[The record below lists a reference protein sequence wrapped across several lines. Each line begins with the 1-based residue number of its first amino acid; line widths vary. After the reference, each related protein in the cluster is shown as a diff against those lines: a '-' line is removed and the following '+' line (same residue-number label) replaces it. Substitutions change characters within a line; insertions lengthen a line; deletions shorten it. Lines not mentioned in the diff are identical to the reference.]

1 MCSGSCPHRHTPPP
15 ELSFSLRRAIF
26 TSIPIVVVL
35 ILLPAIA
42 FASPPDQLWIA
53 GIYDGADG
61 DESVSLVYE
70 TAGVEATP
78 TRPVPLL
85 PRSSEILVV
94 SSPSSV
100 HGPVACPSTRAPP
113 AAQAPISYS
122 VHSGPQF
129 PATFPA
135 NRVTQQHFLSTT
147 CPLGKIEEASRSGS
161 LDGSPVSGR
170 TYAVSTP
177 RLKQLSA
184 LTAGDVQKGQI
195 PGVVMLVARNGKVV
209 HADAIG
215 VQDPKTGTPMKM
227 DSIFRIAS
235 MTKPLVTVGAL
246 TLVEEGRIQLP
257 DPVSRHLPE
266 LKGMQ
271 VGVEKPDASGKA
283 SLELVPAQREMTVQ
297 DLLRHTSGLTYGIFG
312 KSLVTDEYNNA
323 RLSDPAQ
330 SSVEMVTKLSK
341 LPLAFQPGT
350 TWDYSM
356 STDVL
361 GALIERV
368 SGQTLDIFLAERVT
382 KPLGM
387 KDTGFWVDTAQQ
399 SRIAE
404 PFDSDPDTK
413 APARVP
419 DVRKQPRFLS
429 GGGGMVSTAPDYLR
443 FAQMLLNGGE
453 LDGVRILSR
462 TTIKLMTSDHLG
474 TRVAAPLQ
482 PSELLL
488 GSPGYTFGLG
498 FAVRQSDGVA
508 GVPGSVGEFMW
519 AGYAGTF
526 FWVDPQEEIVGV
538 YMTQAPSPIRAYY
551 RKMFKALVYQAL
563 VD

>member
-1 MCSGSCPHRHTPPP
+1 MQSIVRGVP
-15 ELSFSLRRAIF
+15 SLKRLAWTF
-26 TSIPIVVVL
+26 L
-35 ILLPAIA
+35 
-42 FASPPDQLWIA
+42 
-53 GIYDGADG
+53 
-61 DESVSLVYE
+61 
-70 TAGVEATP
+70 AT
-78 TRPVPLL
+78 T
-85 PRSSEILVV
+85 ILVG
-94 SSPSSV
+94 SAS
-100 HGPVACPSTRAPP
+100 
-113 AAQAPISYS
+113 AQ
-122 VHSGPQF
+122 
-129 PATFPA
+129 
-135 NRVTQQHFLSTT
+135 
-147 CPLGKIEEASRSGS
+147 SR
-161 LDGSPVSGR
+161 DDGR

-246 TLVEEGRIQLP
+246 TLLEEGRIQLP

-271 VGVEKPDASGKA
+271 VGIEKPDASGKA
-283 SLELVPAQREMTVQ
+283 SLELVPVQREMTVQ

-312 KSLVTDEYNNA
+312 KSLVKDEYNNA

-429 GGGGMVSTAPDYLR
+429 GGGGMVATAPDYLR
-443 FAQMLLNGGE
+443 FTQMLLNGGE
-453 LDGVRILSR
+453 LDGARILSR
-462 TTIKLMTSDHLG
+462 KTVDLMTSD
-474 TRVAAPLQ
+474 Q
-482 PSELLL
+482 L
-488 GSPGYTFGLG
+488 GSAIARGPLYLPGPGYGFGFG
-498 FAVRQSDGVA
+498 VQVRMAPGEAASL
-508 GVPGSVGEFMW
+508 GSVGDYGW
-519 AGYAGTF
+519 GGAYGTTF
-526 FWVDPQEEIVGV
+526 FVDPKERLIVIWMMQRPNLAANVNVWRRMRSIV
-538 YMTQAPSPIRAYY
+538 YTAIE
-551 RKMFKALVYQAL
+551 
-563 VD
+563 